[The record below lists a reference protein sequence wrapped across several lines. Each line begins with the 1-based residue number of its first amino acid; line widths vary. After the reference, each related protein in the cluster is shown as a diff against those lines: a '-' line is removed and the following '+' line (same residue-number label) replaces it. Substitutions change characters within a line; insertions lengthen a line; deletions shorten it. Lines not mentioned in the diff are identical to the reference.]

1 MNDTAPDKAPAPPEH
16 PDGEEHLVEP
26 GHSRFWAVLK
36 VLNVRLRFI
45 FLMVL
50 VGVMASQWENI
61 ANHVDRWRH
70 PGTTSMPTAAAA
82 EQVEYFCPMHPNV
95 IRAEPGNCPI
105 CGMPLSKRIR
115 HEAAAMPPGV
125 LAQVQL
131 TPLKMQ
137 MGRIGTTPIE
147 YRLLTRETR
156 TVGIIEYNE
165 TRRATISARFR
176 GRLDKLNV
184 NYIGQHVNK
193 GETLAMMYS
202 PELLVAQQE
211 LLTALHSAAANSAGP
226 MVAQAGGALADA
238 ARRKLVLWG
247 LTPEQIDAIVQRGTV
262 ETDVAITSPIA
273 GIVTEKKAL
282 EGRYLSEGE
291 ELYTIADLG
300 SVWLQAKV
308 FESDIAAVHNG
319 QSVEIHSTAY
329 PNEIFAGRVTF
340 ASYEVDPLTRT
351 ISARVEV
358 ENPEYKLRP
367 GMYATAIIRLPA
379 GKVEYLDEAASQ
391 PATSQSVAA
400 TQPAIAPAVA
410 AVDAMPLAHA
420 YLKLAE
426 LFATDKADAAALAA
440 LTEQAAALG
449 GQSPEAAQIVKLA
462 GQMKGKDLEA
472 QRTIFKGLSQEMIH
486 LLKAS
491 PLAGMTLYVAHCP
504 MVEADW
510 ITADKEIRNPYAG
523 SQMLTCG
530 SITEELAASAA
541 SAPSARR
548 DEAEYVV
555 GYYCPL
561 NPDRLLD
568 KPGNCPLEGMP
579 TRLARV
585 EKVPAVPELA
595 VIDTGLRKIVYVEH
609 EPGTFWM
616 VEVKLAP
623 RAGEFFPVLEGLK
636 VGDKVATAGAFLVDA
651 ENRLNPAITAQYFG
665 ASGGPSSGKPAPA
678 GAMPG
683 MAMPAEHP

>member
-1 MNDTAPDKAPAPPEH
+1 MNDTAPDKAPTPPPPEQ
-16 PDGEEHLVEP
+16 PDGEEHLIEP

-61 ANHVDRWRH
+61 TNHVDRWRH
-70 PGTTSMPTAAAA
+70 PGAASMPTAAAA

-95 IRAEPGNCPI
+95 IRSEPGNCPI
-105 CGMPLSKRIR
+105 CGMPLSKRIKR
-115 HEAAAMPPGV
+115 EAAATPAGV

-211 LLTALHSAAANSAGP
+211 LLTALRSAGANSNGPAAAVAGN
-226 MVAQAGGALADA
+226 ALADA
-238 ARRKLVLWG
+238 ARRKLTLWG

-282 EGRYLSEGE
+282 EGRYVSEGE

-379 GKVEYLDEAASQ
+379 GKVEYLDEASTQ
-391 PATSQSVAA
+391 PAASQSVAA
-400 TQPAIAPAVA
+400 SQPSSMPSVENVA
-410 AVDAMPLAHA
+410 AMPLAHA
-420 YLKLAE
+420 YLKVSE
-426 LFATDKADAAALAA
+426 LFAADKADAAALAA
-440 LTEQAAALG
+440 LAEQARALA
-449 GQSPEAAQIVKLA
+449 GQSPQAAQIAKLA
-462 GQMKGKDLEA
+462 DEMRGKDIES
-472 QRTIFKGLSQEMIH
+472 QRELFKGLSQEMIH
-486 LLKAS
+486 LLKAA
-491 PLAGMTLYVAHCP
+491 PMAGMTLYVAHCP

-510 ITADKEIRNPYAG
+510 VTADKEIRNPYAG

-530 SITEELAASAA
+530 SITGELSPSAA
-541 SAPSARR
+541 SARR

-561 NPDRLLD
+561 TPSLLLE
-568 KPGNCPLEGMP
+568 KPGKCPLEGMP

-651 ENRLNPAITAQYFG
+651 ENRLNPAIAAQYSG
-665 ASGGPSSGKPAPA
+665 ASGGPSAGKSAPA
-678 GAMPG
+678 AGMPG
-683 MAMPAEHP
+683 MPGMEMPKP